1 MSVGLSPRRS
11 PGAGI
16 FLLAHNRGGDSS
28 GLGRGPREAPPQG
41 SEALGLEPGP
51 EVRAA
56 GAAQ

>member
-1 MSVGLSPRRS
+1 MGLSPRRS